1 MSSKIKDIIRYGSAI
16 ALLLFG
22 CVLCIAGFVVDPA
35 GVVDNSVLYIFGQVL
50 LYAGS
55 VFGISLFVDGR
66 INKKIDERLS
76 K

>member
-1 MSSKIKDIIRYGSAI
+1 MSTKVKDYIRYGSAI

-22 CVLCIAGFVVDPA
+22 CVLCVAGFIVDPS
-35 GVVDNSVLYIFGQVL
+35 GVVDNSVLYIFGQIL

-66 INKKIDERLS
+66 ITKKIDERLS

>member
-1 MSSKIKDIIRYGSAI
+1 MSAKVKDYIRYGSAI

-22 CVLCIAGFVVDPA
+22 CVLCLAGFVVDPA
-35 GVVDNSVLYIFGQVL
+35 GAVDNSVLYIFGQVL

-66 INKKIDERLS
+66 IHNKIDERLS